1 MVDSCEILAAQ
12 GPLCY
17 AASVMPW
24 LRTLPLLALVVGVG
38 CQTNTIHLETDPGAD
53 DDDGDEPTDSTASPT
68 TTGGSLDTDT
78 GPDDTTTTGGPGG
91 PQMLLF
97 AINTPLA
104 PGLPFQAIVNAT
116 PGTGTIDLT
125 IQFLSLDQGSTTSPR
140 QLVGDVY
147 AYPGLLVDGTGTFY
161 WDTGVI
167 LIPGAANP
175 ITGGDVVASIQSNVV
190 PVGTPAYCGQAGGT
204 VLMPVE
210 TTLEGSTHAMTVVTD
225 VGNLPVDFAVAC
237 P

>member
-1 MVDSCEILAAQ
+1 MS
-12 GPLCY
+12 
-17 AASVMPW
+17 W
-24 LRTLPLLALVVGVG
+24 LRALPLLALALVVGGVG
-38 CQTNTIHLETDPGAD
+38 CQTNTIHLETDPGSD
-53 DDDGDEPTDSTASPT
+53 DDNGDELTDSTASPT
-68 TTGGSLDTDT
+68 DGGMDTDT
-78 GPDDTTTTGGPGG
+78 SDDTTTTGGPGG

-97 AINTPLA
+97 ALDTSLS

-125 IQFLSLDQGSTTSPR
+125 VQFLSLDQGSTTSPR

-175 ITGGDVVASIQSNVV
+175 ITGEDMVASIQANVV

-204 VLMPVE
+204 VLSPIEVS
-210 TTLEGSTHAMTVVTD
+210 LEGSTHAMTVVAD
-225 VGNLPVDFAVAC
+225 VANLPVDFAVAC